1 MTPIEITLY
10 LQLNLSGNAGALMA
24 VGPHNDKRIYIGG
37 AGDGTHGEDT
47 SFDFSKIGR
56 TDPNRDFDIYG
67 RLFIKPV
74 INVTLG
80 AKASFVADVSVSGA
94 VKFDLAFSSGGFGN
108 GNVNLNAQ
116 VRLELL
122 VGLITKT

>member
-1 MTPIEITLY
+1 
-10 LQLNLSGNAGALMA
+10 MA
-24 VGPHNDKRIYIGG
+24 VEPHNDKHVYIGG

-74 INVTLG
+74 INNVTLG
-80 AKASFVADVSVSGA
+80 AKASFVADVSVSGVA
-94 VKFDLAFSSGGFGN
+94 KFDLAFSSGGFGN
-108 GNVNLNAQ
+108 DNVN
-116 VRLELL
+116 
-122 VGLITKT
+122 